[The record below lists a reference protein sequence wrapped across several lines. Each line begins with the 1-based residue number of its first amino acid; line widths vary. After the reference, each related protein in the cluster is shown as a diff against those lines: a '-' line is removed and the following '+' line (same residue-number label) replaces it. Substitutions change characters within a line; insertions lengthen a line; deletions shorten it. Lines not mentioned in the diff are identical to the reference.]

1 MTTVHVQNK
10 VRDFD
15 AWKANFDKYERFR
28 ADQGVQAYRVS
39 RGVAEPNTVIVDL
52 DFSDE
57 AAAEAFLPK
66 LADIMT
72 SPQAKE
78 QLVHHE
84 RPRLYTTVTD
94 TRR

>member
-15 AWKANFDKYERFR
+15 AWKANFDKYEQFR

-39 RGVAEPNTVIVDL
+39 RGVAEPDSVIIDL
-52 DFSDE
+52 DFTDQE
-57 AAAEAFLPK
+57 AAEAFLPK
-66 LADIMT
+66 LAKIMT
-72 SPQAKE
+72 SPQANE
-78 QLVHHE
+78 QVIHHE
-84 RPRLYTTVTD
+84 QPRLYATVTD